1 MESEAGGMVPHGT
14 LDTASCGGMAEQT
27 LLAPGVAWRSTGFAS
42 RIACQNPG
50 EHSLKLGTP
59 GLKDGRP
66 LAFKT
71 RMSVCDASLNS
82 VHLSTLT
89 SLVLYHS

>member
-1 MESEAGGMVPHGT
+1 MESEAGGMVPRGT
-14 LDTASCGGMAEQT
+14 LDTAACGVMAEQT
-27 LLAPGVAWRSTGFAS
+27 LLAPGVVWRSTGFAS

-59 GLKDGRP
+59 GLNDGRP

-71 RMSVCDASLNS
+71 RMSVCYAGLNKNLP
-82 VHLSTLT
+82 VTNGT
-89 SLVLYHS
+89 